1 MNKLSKLLLFSIL
14 SFFCF
19 GQIASAQVTDLS
31 IEFTGTQP
39 AEVLVGSAFAI
50 TGRVFHVDAN
60 STDVP
65 GGETVIATV
74 ELKDPDGQIISTHI
88 QTWDGFT
95 PSTPNP
101 ELDNDDVT
109 TTKQVIFSIPWS
121 QAQKWTESALWS
133 VTIRVQGAALEN
145 NPAYVPSLLK
155 LAEVLVKVKTIH
167 L

>member
-1 MNKLSKLLLFSIL
+1 MVNPPMIKLCKWLLFSVL
-14 SFFCF
+14 SFFCLS
-19 GQIASAQVTDLS
+19 QKASAQVTDLS
-31 IEFTGTQP
+31 VEFTGTQP

-60 STDVP
+60 STNVP

-95 PSTPNP
+95 SATPNP

-109 TTKQVIFSIPWS
+109 TARQVIFFMPWY
-121 QAQKWTESALWS
+121 QAKN
-133 VTIRVQGAALEN
+133 G
-145 NPAYVPSLLK
+145 LK
-155 LAEVLVKVKTIH
+155 PHFGL
-167 L
+167 